1 MRPIDRFQP
10 SPKASAPPTEPAP
23 EPWAEEAERPILDSI
38 VCHLKHF
45 RLLYI
50 ALLMVLPLIF
60 LPPLITLGRFQR
72 KIATSISYSL
82 GRPVHLDRVSL
93 TLLPLPGFA
102 IENLVVGENPAFGS
116 EPIIRANS
124 VHATI
129 RIESLWRRQVE
140 FSTISFT
147 EPSVNLVHA
156 RDGRWNIEGVLLQA
170 SRIDTAPTAQR
181 RAGRTPRFPYIEATG
196 ARLNIKQE
204 QEKLPFSLT
213 DADFALWLPDPHQW
227 QLRLKGHPNRTDTH
241 IADPGTIELEAT
253 LGAAPSLA
261 RIAFNL
267 EGQWRDAQLGEA
279 SKVLVGHDAGW
290 RGQMNLSANIRGT
303 FGESAVTAR
312 LQLANARPADF
323 VPAQPLS
330 TEAQC
335 FATAT
340 GVFHA
345 FEDLRC
351 SWPPGITMTGAIP
364 DIHHLE
370 DSRLTLKLTEIPATR
385 LLTWLRATSR
395 NVDEDLTAMG
405 FMTGE
410 FEREGLA
417 SWQGQATLTGAALKL
432 APADSSLVTGD
443 VHLWMGGRSPAPARR
458 HGSARVTPEARPD
471 GTAAIRELMLAPV
484 ALKLGGNDSATLNGH
499 FDAAGYTLHLAG
511 TATAER
517 LKSLAA
523 ALPPLGDGLWKALPE
538 DHSETEAFPLDMTAT
553 RIWHGQQSW
562 NTGAPEDET
571 RPVSAL
577 HHR

>member
-1 MRPIDRFQP
+1 MRQIDRSQP
-10 SPKASAPPTEPAP
+10 SSKTTEPPP
-23 EPWAEEAERPILDSI
+23 EPAAGPWAEEAERPILDS
-38 VCHLKHF
+38 VTCHLRRF
-45 RLLYI
+45 RLLYLG
-50 ALLMVLPLIF
+50 LLLVLLLVF
-60 LPPLITLGRFQR
+60 VPPLVTLGRFQR
-72 KIATSISYSL
+72 RIATSIGASL
-82 GRPVHLDRVSL
+82 GRPVHLSRVSL

-102 IENLVVGENPAFGS
+102 IENLVVGEDPAFGS
-116 EPIIRANS
+116 EPLIRANS

-156 RDGRWNIEGVLLQA
+156 PDGRWNIEGVLLQA

-196 ARLNIKQE
+196 ARLNIKQD

-253 LGAAPSLA
+253 LGAARTMAQIP
-261 RIAFNL
+261 FNL
-267 EGQWRDAQLGEA
+267 AGQWRDAQLGEA
-279 SKVLVGHDAGW
+279 SRVLLGHDAGW

-303 FGESAVTAR
+303 FGESAVTTR
-312 LQLANARPADF
+312 LQLANTRPADF

-330 TEAQC
+330 TEVQC

-340 GVFHA
+340 GLFHGL
-345 FEDLRC
+345 EDLRC
-351 SWPPGITMTGAIP
+351 SWLPGITLTGTVP
-364 DIHHLE
+364 DIHRLE
-370 DSRLTLKLTEIPATR
+370 DMQLTLKLSEVPASR

-395 NVDEDLTAMG
+395 NVDDELTATG
-405 FMTGE
+405 LMTGE
-410 FEREGLA
+410 FERKGLDP
-417 SWQGQATLTGAALKL
+417 WQGEATLTGAALRPSSASK
-432 APADSSLVTGD
+432 AGGSLVAGD
-443 VHLWMGGRSPAPARR
+443 VRVWAGDRGPAQTR
-458 HGSARVTPEARPD
+458 HHGTTKVAPEESAS
-471 GTAAIRELMLAPV
+471 RELMLAPV
-484 ALKLGGNDSATLNGH
+484 TLKLGGPAPATLDGH
-499 FDAAGYTLHLAG
+499 FDATGYTLRLTG
-511 TATAER
+511 VATAER
-517 LKSLAA
+517 LGALAS

-538 DHSETEAFPLDMTAT
+538 GYSKTEAFPLDMTAT

-562 NTGAPEDET
+562 SVGEPSTEPKPAI
-571 RPVSAL
+571 S